1 MEDLLAHAA
10 GLGLRVKFRD
20 LGRRH
25 GELHSSGLVV
35 VNSERPVKAQRITLA
50 HECGHRAH
58 GHDWTNEHDRPRD
71 ERQANTYA
79 ARLLISPQDYALAER
94 AVGAHAGALARE
106 LNVTATLVEL
116 WRADYLR
123 EVGVVR
129 LSG

>member
-10 GLGLRVKFRD
+10 RLGLRVKFRD

-94 AVGAHAGALARE
+94 SVGAHAGALARE